1 MRPTTT
7 TALFVL
13 LSSASASAFP
23 LSNLLPRRLAS
34 DLAPFHILPRQAG
47 APTTDPN
54 TPAAGAD
61 IGITGPVAATTCAT
75 EGRTVQYSAAQIT
88 TVTQFFSNYLIP
100 LIPASDIA
108 DPAAFTA
115 QLPTTASAGVDAPQ
129 TFALGCDPAKPM
141 YWAPMSGDYKDD
153 TDIVVLNLENGIRRA
168 GFCGV
173 LTRADKGGQ
182 KNYHIC
188 NPT

>member
-1 MRPTTT
+1 M
-7 TALFVL
+7 
-13 LSSASASAFP
+13 
-23 LSNLLPRRLAS
+23 
-34 DLAPFHILPRQAG
+34 LPRQEG

-54 TPAAGAD
+54 TPAAGGD
-61 IGITGPVAATTCAT
+61 IAITGPVAPTTCAT
-75 EGRTVQYSAAQIT
+75 EGRTVQYSAQQIT
-88 TVTQFFSNYLIP
+88 TVIQFFSDYLIP
-100 LIPASDIA
+100 LIPASDMA

-115 QLPTTASAGVDAPQ
+115 QLLVSASAGVDVPQ
-129 TFALGCDPAKPM
+129 TYAFGCDARKPM

-153 TDIVVLNLENGIRRA
+153 TDIVVLNLQNGVRGA